1 MKTLSEF
8 ADILSDAKRSQK
20 ITAKELALQTG
31 LSPLA
36 VRQILSGTSAP
47 KLTNAMALA
56 QQLSLELVLVPKAVA
71 DGLRQ
76 PPAKLQRTVVTDLER
91 RLGITPEGLRKTGA

>member
-1 MKTLSEF
+1 MKSLSEF
-8 ADILSDAKRSQK
+8 TDILSDAKRSQK
-20 ITAKELALQTG
+20 ITAKELALQSG

-47 KLTNAMALA
+47 RLANAMALA
-56 QQLSLELVLVPKAVA
+56 QQLGLELVLVPKAVA

-76 PPAKLQRTVVTDLER
+76 PSTKLQRTVVSDVER
-91 RLGITPEGLRKTGA
+91 RLGITPEAPR